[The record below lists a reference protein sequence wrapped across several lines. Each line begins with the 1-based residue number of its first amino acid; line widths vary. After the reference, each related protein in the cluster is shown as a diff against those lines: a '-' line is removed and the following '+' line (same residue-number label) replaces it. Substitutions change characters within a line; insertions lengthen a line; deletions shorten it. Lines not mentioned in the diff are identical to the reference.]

1 MLTLCLLVFS
11 EAALCTK
18 GRYISS
24 REKVSNGND
33 RPLYICIQAVDKQA
47 IDEAIHQI
55 KQFIEEHTNGPSPA
69 LPILNHPAP
78 QPQPPIPVVLVK
90 DKVYVRIVLKLC
102 FCVYWLLIIKLIKIY
117 IYVFR
122 SILIKHLKLLE

>member
-1 MLTLCLLVFS
+1 MITFILFFFLI

-18 GRYISS
+18 GRYIAP
-24 REKVSNGND
+24 RERVSTAGTSD

-55 KQFIEEHTNGPSPA
+55 KQFIEEHTNGSSPP

-78 QPQPPIPVVLVK
+78 VPVVPVIK
-90 DKVYVRIVLKLC
+90 DKVYVIIE
-102 FCVYWLLIIKLIKIY
+102 LIFQYLIM
-117 IYVFR
+117 
-122 SILIKHLKLLE
+122 EDD